1 MILKFNFII
10 LNTLILVVLS
20 FIIYNI
26 YKNKKAPKII
36 NNIREEQYNIL
47 KAVGIAFLIV
57 IPLIFIQI
65 FLKKNIN
72 IAGITGAIKI

>member
-1 MILKFNFII
+1 MILKFNFI
-10 LNTLILVVLS
+10 LFNTLILVVLS

-26 YKNKKAPKII
+26 SKDKTAPKII
-36 NNIREEQYNIL
+36 NNIREEQYSIL
-47 KAVGIAFLIV
+47 KAVCIAFLIV

-65 FLKKNIN
+65 FFKKNIN

>member
-1 MILKFNFII
+1 MILKFNFIL
-10 LNTLILVVLS
+10 LNTLILIVLS

-26 YKNKKAPKII
+26 SKNKKAPKII
-36 NNIREEQYNIL
+36 NNIRKEHYSIL

-65 FLKKNIN
+65 FIKKDIN
-72 IAGITGAIKI
+72 IIGITGAIKI

>member
-1 MILKFNFII
+1 MILKFNFIL
-10 LNTLILVVLS
+10 LNTLILVALS

-26 YKNKKAPKII
+26 SKDKKAPKII
-36 NNIREEQYNIL
+36 NNIRGEQYSIL
-47 KAVGIAFLIV
+47 KAVCIAFLIV

-65 FLKKNIN
+65 FFKKNIN